1 MNRFK
6 QEQRNIFGELRMS
19 DDRKKEVLRAVP
31 VKKRSWLPIGA
42 VAAIAAICLF
52 FVMNGI
58 QSDEGYSQAGAIAAY
73 ETFLKENGNNMHGDI
88 RHVELPFEGENDAV
102 IVGIYEQEQE
112 DGEVYYFQHMAY
124 EGGKWTFGLS
134 GAAGLRPTNENG
146 ADSPL
151 LYSDYQAV
159 NGDIIFAGMIPDA
172 VDAIFVGEK
181 EVQTL
186 TIDGD
191 EIWIASVPSRGT
203 PVYTVVD
210 GEKKRAAQFTEYSL
224 TTEPPVVYELVGDDY
239 ALSYD
244 KDTMHVYG
252 EEYTE
257 FDIAVDPDYYE
268 ENPISYPDVVLV
280 EGEDGP
286 EVVRVLATNE
296 MSSMGVSIRK
306 EESSILINEMGI
318 FEPYGWAKAKG
329 HPDYKT
335 SEMVD
340 YGQMEEDEV
349 FVHPDNWLSDGV
361 QGYIKENQVIGKVLG
376 YSITGMK
383 TTWTSTEMALYE
395 EVKQQGAIAAVDA
408 KPQEVARVQLYA
420 LLQEDYKAAHALTDG
435 ITYEQMLRYFKEI
448 KHDNLEHLIGYYA
461 YMLEKSTFN
470 ESGEKLIVESVQSGT
485 EVFEYQM
492 ARDGGW
498 KVKFI
503 STIY

>member
-19 DDRKKEVLRAVP
+19 DDRKKEVLQAVP
-31 VKKRSWLPIGA
+31 LKKRSWLPFGA

-52 FVMNGI
+52 FVINGF

-73 ETFLKENGNNMHGDI
+73 ETFLKENRNNIQVDI

-102 IVGIYEQEQE
+102 IIGIYEQEQE
-112 DGEVYYFQHMAY
+112 DGEVYYFQHMTY
-124 EGGKWTFGLS
+124 EAGGWTFGLS
-134 GAAGLRPTNENG
+134 GATGYRPINENG

-151 LYSDYQAV
+151 LYSDYQAE
-159 NGDIIFAGMIPDA
+159 NGEIIFAGMIPDG
-172 VDAIFVGEK
+172 VEAIFVGEK
-181 EVQTL
+181 EAQKL
-186 TIDGD
+186 AIDGD

-203 PVYTVVD
+203 PVYTVKD
-210 GEKKRAAQFTEYSL
+210 GEKKRAAQFTEYSF
-224 TTEPPVVYELVGDDY
+224 TPEPPVVYELVGDDY

-257 FDIAVDPDYYE
+257 FAIAVDPDYYDK
-268 ENPISYPDVVLV
+268 NSINSPDVVLV

-286 EVVRVLATNE
+286 EVVRVLATDS
-296 MSSMGVSIRK
+296 MSGMGIFIKK
-306 EESSILINEMGI
+306 EEGTILINELGI
-318 FEPYGWAKAKG
+318 LEPYGWARAKG
-329 HPDYKT
+329 YPDYKT
-335 SEMVD
+335 SETVD
-340 YGQMEEDEV
+340 YGQMEDDEV

-361 QGYIKENQVIGKVLG
+361 QGYIKKDQVIGKVLG

-383 TTWTSTEMALYE
+383 ANWTSTEVALYE
-395 EVKQQGAIAAVDA
+395 DVKQRGSIAAVDA
-408 KPQEVARVQLYA
+408 SPQEVARVQLYA
-420 LLQEDYKAAHALTDG
+420 LLQEDYKTAHALTDG
-435 ITYEQMLRYFKEI
+435 ITYEQMLKYFKEI

-461 YMLEKSTFN
+461 YMLEKAEFN
-470 ESGEKLIVESVQSGT
+470 VTGEKLIVESVQNGA

-498 KVKFI
+498 KVKFT